1 MQIRAGLIF
10 ALFCILFVVLIVRL
24 FIISYSSGEEYEKI
38 VLAQQQGSNSS
49 IPYQRGDIVD
59 RKGTVMAT
67 SLDVYNVILDCKQ
80 LNSFPE
86 YVEDTVKYICQCFPE
101 ISEEKVR
108 TALSEKPD
116 SQYVILAKKVSYEE
130 TEAYR
135 EIMDDDSIDVAG
147 VWFEKEYIRMYPYGA
162 LASST
167 IGFGTGTTGVIGLEA
182 QYNSTLNGTNGR
194 SYTYY
199 NEDGDI
205 EESVVDAING
215 NTIVTSID
223 VNIQSI
229 VEQEILKWNQEYMSE
244 DSTQGSKHTAVLVM
258 DPNSGEILAMANY
271 PTFDL
276 NNPRDLTAYFTDDEL
291 MAMTEDEQIDALN
304 SLWSNFC
311 ISYTYEPGSTAKP
324 FTVAAGLE
332 SGALTG
338 NETYECNGYEVV
350 DGYTIHCVSRNGHG
364 TQTIRLALMNSCND
378 ALMQIVRQVG
388 PHYFSEFQKTFG
400 FGQKTG
406 IDLPSEASTAN
417 LIYSEEELT
426 QTASNLAT
434 NSFGQN
440 FNVTMVQLASA
451 FCSLINGGTLY
462 QPHLVTSIQDESGNT
477 VETID
482 PVVLKK
488 TVSYETSETMRE
500 LLEDVVSEGTGKT
513 AGVEGYSIGGKTG
526 TEEKYPRGN
535 GNYLVSFIG
544 FVPADDPQFVIYTI
558 IDEPNTEDQ
567 AHSSYAQTITSRILE
582 QILPYLNI
590 KTVDETDGTEDTEAT
605 ETETQTAG

>member
-526 TEEKYPRGN
+526 TAEKYPRGN

-544 FVPADDPQFVIYTI
+544 FVPADDPQLVIYTI

-590 KTVDETDGTEDTEAT
+590 KTTDETDGTEDTEAT